1 MKLCS
6 TRYWFVFFRTRCSNI
21 KHCCEG
27 SARDSVDETCK
38 QQCIRCMRKWLVK
51 PLKRAKG
58 ILDVIMLVFG
68 IIIYLADVGT
78 DIVAAVLYFQEGHL
92 VWGSLTIAIVLLS
105 AVCWAAVSWTWWY
118 YDDEKDKH
126 SSYRRTRMLLSVLLL
141 DPLVR

>member
-1 MKLCS
+1 
-6 TRYWFVFFRTRCSNI
+6 
-21 KHCCEG
+21 
-27 SARDSVDETCK
+27 
-38 QQCIRCMRKWLVK
+38 MRKWLVK

-92 VWGSLTIAIVLLS
+92 VWGSLTIAVVLLS
-105 AVCWAAVSWTWWY
+105 AVCWAAVSCTWWY
-118 YDDEKDKH
+118 YDEH